1 MDTSVIIM
9 TVVLLAIAVV
19 PFLILSFRKDKHGN
33 DNQEQQT
40 KK

>member
-19 PFLILSFRKDKHGN
+19 PFLILSFRKDKPR
-33 DNQEQQT
+33 ER
-40 KK
+40 